1 MAELNSGNVPEQNK
15 DNYSIFLAEM
25 CVLAVSAPRV
35 FNSTV
40 DIYTPAIF
48 RKSLQSILIETKKS
62 CMRGKNPKMDNR

>member
-1 MAELNSGNVPEQNK
+1 MAELNSRNVPEQNK

-25 CVLAVSAPRV
+25 GVLAVSAPRF

-40 DIYTPAIF
+40 DTPAIF
-48 RKSLQSILIETKKS
+48 GKIFQRILIETKKS